1 MSCLSH
7 LHFCNIKKTLLTKKD
22 KEGLLNEYSEIFN
35 NLATGIIVDYKGMT
49 VFEITEFRKK
59 LIVSDAYFRVLK
71 NRIAK
76 RAIASSPLKE
86 IANELVETKALIY
99 GKTDMVTLAKL
110 VCLQLKELGKCQ
122 LISGFTLEA
131 GQAQF
136 LNEKEVVVM
145 SKLASK
151 EELLSK
157 LLFLLNAPLTNFV
170 RTLNEIPTKFVRL
183 LSAIADNKK

>member
-59 LIVSDAYFRVLK
+59 LIVSDAYFRVL

-122 LISGFTLEA
+122 LIAVL
-131 GQAQF
+131 
-136 LNEKEVVVM
+136 
-145 SKLASK
+145 
-151 EELLSK
+151 LLSRAK
-157 LLFLLNAPLTNFV
+157 
-170 RTLNEIPTKFVRL
+170 I
-183 LSAIADNKK
+183 S

>member
-7 LHFCNIKKTLLTKKD
+7 SHFCNIKKTLLTKKD

-86 IANELVETKALIY
+86 IAKELVETKALIY
-99 GKTDMVTLAKL
+99 SKTDMVTLAKL

-131 GQAQF
+131 NKDF
-136 LNEKEVVVM
+136 LRKRSC
-145 SKLASK
+145 SKTLASK

-157 LLFLLNAPLTNFV
+157 LLISSPASLTNFV
-170 RTLNEIPTKFVRL
+170 DPMKSFTNFEI
-183 LSAIADNKK
+183 